1 MRSCPEATPAR
12 RTRLRDN
19 VDSRTATNCP
29 MSISHA
35 IRRWRDLDGRQRAWL
50 VVFVAVL
57 PLLRLSLRT
66 RGYTRTRATVERWTS
81 AAGTR
86 QPSRRDLQSAEDL
99 ARLAQIAGRR
109 GVTVATCLPQALAVY
124 AAIRRRGL
132 APALQIGVRKQD
144 DRFEAHAWVEL
155 AGVPLAQPGL
165 DHTPL
170 PLPPTSTN
178 PATTP

>member
-1 MRSCPEATPAR
+1 
-12 RTRLRDN
+12 
-19 VDSRTATNCP
+19 

-35 IRRWRDLDGRQRAWL
+35 LRRWRDLDGRQRAWL

-57 PLLRLSLRT
+57 PVIRLSLRT
-66 RGYTRTRATVERWTS
+66 RGYTRTRATVERWTRN
-81 AAGTR
+81 AGIR
-86 QPSRRDLQSAEDL
+86 KPSRRDLQSAEDL

-155 AGVPLAQPGL
+155 AGIPLAQPGL

-170 PLPPTSTN
+170 PLPG
-178 PATTP
+178 PADPAATP